1 MNKDPWDREWREMKG
16 KVEKDLCPELG
27 MDLFRGELFSGEYS
41 SDLQVFGKDVFL
53 RNMLQR
59 ILAMDLHFKV
69 QRAPVFMIVP
79 SSQRDLLTKVN
90 RILVNEAPEEA
101 GSFFLYDKKRSG
113 DSVNPGRFISLL
125 DPDGIEWISGAQ
137 RPMHLFAVLREDEER
152 PLSNPMV
159 FRLRKAI
166 RERFP
171 SRLIN
176 APKPQCPLI
185 YLFHPEDMGAY
196 ENVCKWID
204 DLTEHCLFRIF
215 LRGTHSFIAPSKTS
229 LIYGPDIYPAGT
241 CEKMRRYVRK
251 RSGRKGGR
259 KYIFWG
265 DRETEMRAKALE
277 LFVSEI
283 PVSQTGFAFYKNAS
297 GQSCHHVWFYPARQS
312 LGDLPY
318 KPPQSSFLNAPDSS
332 KAKTVL
338 KEPVKPKDPL
348 AELMDDL
355 RPGKKNP

>member
-1 MNKDPWDREWREMKG
+1 MNKDSWDREWLEMKG

-27 MDLFRGELFSGEYS
+27 MDLFRGKLFSGEYS

-59 ILAMDLHFKV
+59 ILAIDFHSKV

-79 SSQRDLLTKVN
+79 PSQRDLLTKVN

-101 GSFFLYDKKRSG
+101 GAFFLYDKKRPE
-113 DSVNPGRFISLL
+113 DSVNPGRFISSL
-125 DPDGIEWISGAQ
+125 DPDGIEWIPGAKRQ
-137 RPMHLFAVLREDEER
+137 MHLFAVLRADEER

-171 SRLIN
+171 SKSLN
-176 APKPQCPLI
+176 APRPQCPLI
-185 YLFHPEDMGAY
+185 YLFHPEDMGSY
-196 ENVCKWID
+196 ENVGKWID

-215 LRGTHSFIAPSKTS
+215 LRGTRSFIAPSKTS

-241 CEKMRRYVRK
+241 CENMRRYVRK
-251 RSGRKGGR
+251 RNGRKKDR
-259 KYIFWG
+259 KYIFWD
-265 DRETEMRAKALE
+265 DRETSMRLKSLE
-277 LFVSEI
+277 LFASGI
-283 PVSQTGFAFYKNAS
+283 PVSQTGFAFYKNAVS
-297 GQSCHHVWFYPARQS
+297 QRYHHVWFYPARQS

-318 KPPQSSFLNAPDSS
+318 KPPNSSFLNAPDNS
-332 KAKTVL
+332 KVKTVL

-348 AELMDDL
+348 AEIMDDL
-355 RPGKKNP
+355 RPRKKNP

>member
-101 GSFFLYDKKRSG
+101 GAFFLYDKKRPE

-125 DPDGIEWISGAQ
+125 GPDGIVWIPGTKRQ
-137 RPMHLFAVLREDEER
+137 IHLFAVLRADEER

-171 SRLIN
+171 SKLIN
-176 APKPQCPLI
+176 APRPQCPLI
-185 YLFHPEDMGAY
+185 YLFHPEDMGSY

-241 CEKMRRYVRK
+241 CEEMRRYVRK
-251 RSGRKGGR
+251 RSGRKKDR
-259 KYIFWG
+259 KYIFWD
-265 DRETEMRAKALE
+265 DRETSMRLKSLE
-277 LFVSEI
+277 LFASGI
-283 PVSQTGFAFYKNAS
+283 PVSQTGFAFYKNAVS
-297 GQSCHHVWFYPARQS
+297 QRYHHVWFYPARQS

-318 KPPQSSFLNAPDSS
+318 KPPHSSFLNAPDNSEV
-332 KAKTVL
+332 KTVL

>member
-1 MNKDPWDREWREMKG
+1 MNQDPWRSEWREMKG

-59 ILAMDLHFKV
+59 ILAIDLHFKD
-69 QRAPVFMIVP
+69 RMAPVFMIVP

-101 GSFFLYDKKRSG
+101 GVFFLYDKKRPE
-113 DSVNPGRFISLL
+113 DSADPGRFISLL
-125 DPDGIEWISGAQ
+125 DPEGTEWISGPKSQ
-137 RPMHLFAVLREDEER
+137 IHLFEVLREDEER
-152 PLSNPMV
+152 PLHNPMA

-171 SRLIN
+171 SKLIH
-176 APKPQCPLI
+176 APRPQCPLI
-185 YLFHPEDMGAY
+185 YLFHPEDMGSY
-196 ENVCKWID
+196 ENVCKWIG

-215 LRGTHSFIAPSKTS
+215 LRETHSFIEPSKTS
-229 LIYGPDIYPAGT
+229 LIYGPDIYSAEAY
-241 CEKMRRYVRK
+241 EKMQRYVRK
-251 RSGRKGGR
+251 RSGRKKDR
-259 KYIFWG
+259 KYILWD
-265 DRETEMRAKALE
+265 DRETSMRLKSLE
-277 LFVSEI
+277 LFASEI
-283 PVSQTGFAFYKNAS
+283 PVSQTGFAFYKNAADQK
-297 GQSCHHVWFYPARQS
+297 GHHVWFYPARQS

-318 KPPQSSFLNAPDSS
+318 KPPHSSFLNAPENS
-332 KAKTVL
+332 KVKTVL

-355 RPGKKNP
+355 RPRKKNP

>member
-1 MNKDPWDREWREMKG
+1 MNKDPWEREWREMKG

-41 SDLQVFGKDVFL
+41 LDLQVFGKDVFL

-59 ILAMDLHFKV
+59 ILAIDFHFKV
-69 QRAPVFMIVP
+69 QRAPVFMITP

-90 RILVNEAPEEA
+90 RILVNEAPEET
-101 GSFFLYDKKRSG
+101 GSFFLYDKKRPE

-125 DPDGIEWISGAQ
+125 DPNGIKWISGTKRQ
-137 RPMHLFAVLREDEER
+137 IHLFAVLREDEER

-171 SRLIN
+171 SKLIN
-176 APKPQCPLI
+176 APRPQCPLI
-185 YLFHPEDMGAY
+185 YLFHPEDMGSY

-204 DLTEHCLFRIF
+204 DLMEHCLFRIF
-215 LRGTHSFIAPSKTS
+215 LREAHSFIEPSQTS
-229 LIYGPDIYPAGT
+229 LICGPDVFPAGSY
-241 CEKMRRYVRK
+241 EEMRRYVRK

-259 KYIFWG
+259 KYIFWD
-265 DRETEMRAKALE
+265 DRETAMRSKSLE
-277 LFVSEI
+277 LFASEI
-283 PVSQTGFAFYKNAS
+283 PVSQTGFAFHKNSS
-297 GQSCHHVWFYPARQS
+297 GQGYHHVWFYPSRKS

-318 KPPQSSFLNAPDSS
+318 QPPHSSFLNAPDNS
-332 KAKTVL
+332 KAKPVL

-348 AELMDDL
+348 EQVMSDL
-355 RPGKKNP
+355 KPKK